1 MKVRRLREDELC
13 HNTTNVRRLNTD
25 ELYHH
30 GIKGQR
36 WGVRRYQNEDGS
48 LTEAGKAR
56 YYKFFN
62 DDGSRT
68 YSGDRHIRYTQQKYE
83 QAKRSKFGSIKA
95 RRLEKELADLNE
107 LEKIAKQ
114 KEKSYKNKGNKSNKK
129 ESTKSKLTIKD
140 IDDDELVDIIMLEKD
155 PKVFKEYNID
165 EATYN
170 KWKKNY
176 YK

>member
-1 MKVRRLREDELC
+1 MQVKRLREDELYHTNVRRLREDEL
-13 HNTTNVRRLNTD
+13 
-25 ELYHH
+25 YHH
-30 GIKGQR
+30 GVKGQR

-68 YSGDRHIRYTQQKYE
+68 YSGDLHIRNTQRKYE
-83 QAKRSKFGSIKA
+83 QAKKSKFGSIKA
-95 RRLEKELADLNE
+95 RQLEKELEDLNE

-114 KEKSYKNKGNKSNKK
+114 KEKSYKNKGNKTNKK
-129 ESTKSKLTIKD
+129 DSSKSKLTIND
-140 IDDDELVDIIMLEKD
+140 IDDDELVDLIMLEKD

-165 EATYN
+165 NATYN
-170 KWKKNY
+170 KWKKRYDRGN
-176 YK
+176 